1 MRRSA
6 LLALMMIVPLALAG
20 CSSGGGGANAA
31 EEEIKV
37 QDAMAVLSAS
47 EGTPGIFVKGRDVV
61 VNYAQ
66 RPANFAAQLREAA
79 LAANKAVNGKQVRV
93 YVVDSADVATAI
105 PAQGS
110 FLCSI
115 TANDNRMAGNNC

>member
-1 MRRSA
+1 MRRTA
-6 LLALMMIVPLALAG
+6 LLAFVMIVPMALAG
-20 CSSGGGGANAA
+20 CSSGGGANAA
-31 EEEIKV
+31 EEETKV
-37 QDAMAVLSAS
+37 KDAMAVLSAS

-93 YVVDSADVATAI
+93 YVVDSAEVATAI

>member
-6 LLALMMIVPLALAG
+6 LFVLILAVPLALAG
-20 CSSGGGGANAA
+20 CGGGGADAA
-31 EEEIKV
+31 VEESKV
-37 QDAMAVLSAS
+37 KDAVAFLTTSDGA
-47 EGTPGIFVKGRDVV
+47 PGVFVKGRDIV

-66 RPANFAAQLREAA
+66 RPPSFAVQAREAA
-79 LAANKAVNGKQVRV
+79 LAANKAVNGKQVRLF
-93 YVVDSADVATAI
+93 VVDSPDVATVV
-105 PAQGS
+105 PASGQ

>member
-1 MRRSA
+1 MHRSA
-6 LLALMMIVPLALAG
+6 FFAFALIAPLALAG
-20 CSSGGGGANAA
+20 CGGGSGANAA
-31 EEEIKV
+31 EEEAKV
-37 QDAMAVLSAS
+37 KDAVATLSSA
-47 EGTPGIFVKGRDVV
+47 EGTPGVFVKGRDIV

-79 LAANKAVNGKQVRV
+79 LAANKAVNGKQVRIF
-93 YVVDSADVATAI
+93 VVDSPDVATTI

>member
-6 LLALMMIVPLALAG
+6 FFALTILVPLILAG
-20 CSSGGGGANAA
+20 CGGGGADAAA
-31 EEEIKV
+31 EETKV
-37 QDAMAVLSAS
+37 KEAVASLSAS
-47 EGTPGIFVKGRDVV
+47 EGTPGVFVKGRDIV
-61 VNYAQ
+61 VNYAA
-66 RPANFAAQLREAA
+66 RPANFAAVVREAA
-79 LAANKAVNGKQVRV
+79 LAANKAVNGKQIRV
-93 YVVDSADVATAI
+93 FVVDSPDVATAI